1 MGFCGSLQ
9 MVWGTGGEVL
19 DKQLWEICR
28 EQWQNMRPRKT
39 YQDIADES
47 GVSVNAVAQ
56 FIRGET
62 KNTYIQTAAPIC
74 KALGVSID
82 DAYGIKCT
90 GRSSEADDL
99 RQELTHTRQVCRIYK
114 RVATGFG
121 VLVGLALIALIVD
134 LLNPNVGWF
143 REALGLSMQWLH
155 L

>member
-9 MVWGTGGEVL
+9 MVSGTGGRVL

-82 DAYGIKCT
+82 DCYGIQCT
-90 GRSSEADDL
+90 DHSTEADDL
-99 RQELTHTRQVCRIYK
+99 RQELAHARQICRIYK
-114 RVATGFG
+114 RVAAGFG
-121 VLVGLALIALIVD
+121 VLVGLALIVD
-134 LLNPNVGWF
+134 LLNPNVGWI
-143 REALGLSMQWLH
+143 RQALHIGMQWLH

>member
-9 MVWGTGGEVL
+9 MVSGTGGRVL

-82 DAYGIKCT
+82 DCYGIRCT
-90 GRSSEADDL
+90 DQPPESDGL
-99 RQELTHTRQVCRIYK
+99 RQELAHTRQICRIYK
-114 RVATGFG
+114 RVAAGFG
-121 VLVGLALIALIVD
+121 VLVGLALIVD
-134 LLNPNVGWF
+134 LLNPNVGWI
-143 REALGLSMQWLH
+143 RQALHIGMQWLH

>member
-1 MGFCGSLQ
+1 M
-9 MVWGTGGEVL
+9 

-28 EQWQNMRPRKT
+28 EQWQTLHPRKT
-39 YQDIADES
+39 YQDVADES
-47 GVSVNAVAQ
+47 GISVNAVAQ

-82 DAYGIKCT
+82 DCYDIK
-90 GRSSEADDL
+90 GADHSTQADNL
-99 RQELTHTRQVCRIYK
+99 RKELAHTKQICRIYK

-121 VLVGLALIALIVD
+121 VLVALALVALIVD
-134 LLNPNVGWF
+134 LLNPNVGWI
-143 REALGLSMQWLH
+143 RRALHIGMQWLN

>member
-1 MGFCGSLQ
+1 MRFCGTLQ
-9 MVWGTGGEVL
+9 QVLGTGGRFL

-39 YQDIADES
+39 HQDIADES

-56 FIRGET
+56 FLRGET

-90 GRSSEADDL
+90 EQSTEANAL
-99 RQELTHTRQVCRIYK
+99 RQELTHTKQLCRVYK
-114 RVATGFG
+114 RVATAFG
-121 VLVGLALIALIVD
+121 VLVALALLALIVD

-143 REALGLSMQWLH
+143 RDALGIGMQWFH
-155 L
+155 M

>member
-1 MGFCGSLQ
+1 M
-9 MVWGTGGEVL
+9 E
-19 DKQLWEICR
+19 KQLWEICR

-82 DAYGIKCT
+82 DCYDIKGADHST
-90 GRSSEADDL
+90 QADDL
-99 RQELTHTRQVCRIYK
+99 RKELAHTKQICRIYK

-121 VLVGLALIALIVD
+121 VLVALALVALIVD
-134 LLNPNVGWF
+134 LLNPNVGWI
-143 REALGLSMQWLH
+143 RRALHIGMQWLY

>member
-1 MGFCGSLQ
+1 MGFCGLLQ
-9 MVWGTGGEVL
+9 MILGTGGRFL

-39 YQDIADES
+39 YQEIADES

-56 FIRGET
+56 FLRGET

-82 DAYGIKCT
+82 DCYGIKGANHST
-90 GRSSEADDL
+90 QADDL
-99 RQELTHTRQVCRIYK
+99 RKELAHTKQMCRVYK
-114 RVATGFG
+114 RAAIFEG
-121 VLVGLALIALIVD
+121 VLVGLALLAIIID
-134 LLNPNVGWF
+134 LLNPNVGWIRRAF
-143 REALGLSMQWLH
+143 HIGMQRLN

>member
-1 MGFCGSLQ
+1 M
-9 MVWGTGGEVL
+9 

-82 DAYGIKCT
+82 DAYGIQGADHST
-90 GRSSEADDL
+90 EADDL
-99 RQELTHTRQVCRIYK
+99 RKELTHTKQMCRVCK
-114 RVATGFG
+114 RAAIFEG
-121 VLVGLALIALIVD
+121 VLVGLALLALIVD
-134 LLNPNVGWF
+134 LLNPNVGWIRRAF
-143 REALGLSMQWLH
+143 HIGMQWLN

>member
-1 MGFCGSLQ
+1 M
-9 MVWGTGGEVL
+9 E
-19 DKQLWEICR
+19 KQLWEICR

-82 DAYGIKCT
+82 DCYDIK
-90 GRSSEADDL
+90 GADRSTQADDL
-99 RQELTHTRQVCRIYK
+99 RKELAHTKQICRIYK

-121 VLVGLALIALIVD
+121 VLVALALVALIVD
-134 LLNPNVGWF
+134 LLNPNVGWI
-143 REALGLSMQWLH
+143 RRALHIGMQWLN

>member
-1 MGFCGSLQ
+1 M
-9 MVWGTGGEVL
+9 

-39 YQDIADES
+39 HQDIADES

-56 FIRGET
+56 FLRGDT

-82 DAYGIKCT
+82 DCYGIKGADHST
-90 GRSSEADDL
+90 QADDL
-99 RQELTHTRQVCRIYK
+99 RSELAHTKQICRIYK
-114 RVATGFG
+114 HIAIFEG
-121 VLVGLALIALIVD
+121 VLVGLALLALIID
-134 LLNPNVGWF
+134 LLNPNVGWIRRAF
-143 REALGLSMQWLH
+143 HIGMQWLN

>member
-1 MGFCGSLQ
+1 
-9 MVWGTGGEVL
+9 
-19 DKQLWEICR
+19 
-28 EQWQNMRPRKT
+28 MRPRKT

-82 DAYGIKCT
+82 DCYDIKGADHST
-90 GRSSEADDL
+90 QADDL
-99 RQELTHTRQVCRIYK
+99 RKELAHTKQICRIYK

-121 VLVGLALIALIVD
+121 VLVALALVALIVD
-134 LLNPNVGWF
+134 LLNPNVGWI
-143 REALGLSMQWLH
+143 RRALHIGMQWLN

>member
-1 MGFCGSLQ
+1 M
-9 MVWGTGGEVL
+9 
-19 DKQLWEICR
+19 DKQLWETCR

-62 KNTYIQTAAPIC
+62 KNTYVQTAAPIC

-82 DAYGIKCT
+82 DCYGIKGADHST
-90 GRSSEADDL
+90 QADDL
-99 RQELTHTRQVCRIYK
+99 RKELAHTKQMCRVYK
-114 RVATGFG
+114 RAAIFEG
-121 VLVGLALIALIVD
+121 VLVGLALLAIIID
-134 LLNPNVGWF
+134 LLNPHVGWI
-143 REALGLSMQWLH
+143 RRALHIGMQWLN